1 MFPMTSAIHN
11 SLSAN
16 EKKKKKEKSYL
27 FIPSFFQMF
36 IMEIH
41 QRYKFY
47 SVSITNLAL
56 SHQIFLFAEQ

>member
-1 MFPMTSAIHN
+1 MFPMTSAIHTF
-11 SLSAN
+11 LSAN
-16 EKKKKKEKSYL
+16 EKKKKSYL